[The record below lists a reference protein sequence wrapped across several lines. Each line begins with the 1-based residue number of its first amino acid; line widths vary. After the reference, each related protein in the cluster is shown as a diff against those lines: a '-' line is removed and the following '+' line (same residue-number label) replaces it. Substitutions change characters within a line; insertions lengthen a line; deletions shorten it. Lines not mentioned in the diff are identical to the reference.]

1 MNKIIKIKNKEL
13 EITVLETEGNRNE
26 LEKLEMSFEEAK
38 ELIFKNNHRINHI
51 EIKSGNPF
59 DKKEFA
65 LATLFKSYAY
75 FPKGM
80 RIVKTKEK
88 GEFTK
93 EGDFTLII
101 PDKTVIFYREFDDH
115 KKEDIEILKKYSP
128 FFPYISNR
136 NNIFEVMPDYP
147 IMAHVN
153 DKIEMCNNKIT
164 SIWVYD
170 RETAEKMEEKKEK
183 FEMSEEGFWV
193 SLMHDYLGFGINK
206 KTNSVTLEI
215 EAVCG
220 TIISYENGEWEKE
233 YHGYKE
239 EECYEFF
246 FYVTDLLDTFQK
258 TIKKYT
264 DEDFSKY
271 FDILRN
277 EAKSRV
283 LLNSTFNKKSNSD
296 MQKRLDLR
304 IEYFEE
310 KFNI

>member
-13 EITVLETEGNRNE
+13 EITLLKAEENRNE
-26 LEKLEMSFEEAK
+26 LEEVEMSFEEAK
-38 ELIFKNNHRINHI
+38 EFIFENNHRINHI

-65 LATLFKSYAY
+65 LATLFKSYSY

-80 RIVKTKEK
+80 RIVKTKGK

-93 EGDFTLII
+93 EGDFTLIM
-101 PDKTVIFYREFDDH
+101 PEKTVIFYRGFDDH
-115 KKEDIEILKKYSP
+115 KKEDIEILKKYSA
-128 FFPYISNR
+128 FFPYISNKD
-136 NNIFEVMPDYP
+136 IFEVMPDFP

-153 DKIEMCNNKIT
+153 DKLEMRNNKIIDIT
-164 SIWVYD
+164 IYD

-183 FEMSEEGFWV
+183 FEMSEEGFCI

-206 KTNSVTLEI
+206 RTNSVFLVI
-215 EAVCG
+215 EAVAG
-220 TIISYENGEWEKE
+220 TILSYKNGKWEKE

-246 FYVTDLLDTFQK
+246 FYVTVLLDTFQK
-258 TIKKYT
+258 TLKKYT
-264 DEDFSKY
+264 NEDFSQY

-277 EAKSRV
+277 EAKRRV
-283 LLNSTFNKKSNSD
+283 LLNSTFNKRNISSI
-296 MQKRLDLR
+296 QKEFDLNLK
-304 IEYFEE
+304 YFPKE
-310 KFNI
+310 FNI

>member
-1 MNKIIKIKNKEL
+1 MNKIIKNKNKEL
-13 EITVLETEGNRNE
+13 EITVLETEENRNG
-26 LEKLEMSFEEAK
+26 LENLEMSFEEAK
-38 ELIFKNNHRINHI
+38 EFIFENNHKIKHI
-51 EIKSGNPF
+51 EIRSKNSF
-59 DKKEFA
+59 DRKEFA

-93 EGDFTLII
+93 EGDFTLIM
-101 PDKTVIFYREFDDH
+101 PEKTVIFYRGFDDH
-115 KKEDIEILKKYSP
+115 KKEDIEILKKYSA
-128 FFPYISNR
+128 FFPYISNKD
-136 NNIFEVMPDYP
+136 IFEVMPDFP

-153 DKIEMCNNKIT
+153 DKLEMRNNKIIDIT
-164 SIWVYD
+164 IYD

-183 FEMSEEGFWV
+183 FEMSEEGFCI

-206 KTNSVTLEI
+206 RTNSVFLVI
-215 EAVCG
+215 EAVAG
-220 TIISYENGEWEKE
+220 TILSYKNGEWEKE

-258 TIKKYT
+258 TLKKYT
-264 DEDFSKY
+264 NEDFSQY

-277 EAKSRV
+277 EAKRRV
-283 LLNSTFNKKSNSD
+283 LLNSTFNKRNISSI
-296 MQKRLDLR
+296 QKEFDLNLK
-304 IEYFEE
+304 YFPKE
-310 KFNI
+310 FNI

>member
-13 EITVLETEGNRNE
+13 EITLLKAEENRNGLENLET
-26 LEKLEMSFEEAK
+26 SFEEAK
-38 ELIFKNNHRINHI
+38 EFIFENNHRINHI

-93 EGDFTLII
+93 EGDFTLIM
-101 PDKTVIFYREFDDH
+101 PEKTVIFYRGFDDH
-115 KKEDIEILKKYSP
+115 KKEDIEILKKYSA
-128 FFPYISNR
+128 FFPYISNKD
-136 NNIFEVMPDYP
+136 IFEVMPDFP

-153 DKIEMCNNKIT
+153 DKLEMRNNKIIDIT
-164 SIWVYD
+164 IYD

-183 FEMSEEGFWV
+183 FEMSEEGFCI

-206 KTNSVTLEI
+206 RTNSVFLVI
-215 EAVCG
+215 EAVAG
-220 TIISYENGEWEKE
+220 TILSYKNGEWEKE

-258 TIKKYT
+258 TLKKYT
-264 DEDFSKY
+264 NEDFSQY

-277 EAKSRV
+277 EAKRRV
-283 LLNSTFNKKSNSD
+283 LLNSTFNKRNISSI
-296 MQKRLDLR
+296 QKEFDLNLK
-304 IEYFEE
+304 YFPKE
-310 KFNI
+310 FNI

>member
-13 EITVLETEGNRNE
+13 EIKLLETEENGNE
-26 LEKLEMSFEEAK
+26 LEKMEMSFEEAK
-38 ELIFKNNHRINHI
+38 EFIFENNHRINHI

-65 LATLFKSYAY
+65 LATLFKSYSY

-80 RIVKTKEK
+80 RIIKTKEK

-93 EGDFTLII
+93 EGDFTLIM
-101 PDKTVIFYREFDDH
+101 PDKTVIFHREFKSH
-115 KKEDIEILKKYSP
+115 KKEDIEILKKYSA
-128 FFPYISNR
+128 FFPYISNKD
-136 NNIFEVMPDYP
+136 IFEVMPDQP

-153 DKIEMCNNKIT
+153 DKLEMRNNKIT

-183 FEMSEEGFWV
+183 FEMSEEGFWI

-206 KTNSVTLEI
+206 KTNSVSLEI
-215 EAVCG
+215 EATCG
-220 TIISYENGEWEKE
+220 TILSYKNGEWKE
-233 YHGYKE
+233 EFHGYE
-239 EECYEFF
+239 EERCYEFF

-258 TIKKYT
+258 TLKKYT

-277 EAKSRV
+277 EAKRRV
-283 LLNSTFNKKSNSD
+283 LLNSDFNKRSISSIQENF
-296 MQKRLDLR
+296 DLNLK
-304 IEYFEE
+304 YFTKE
-310 KFNI
+310 FNI

>member
-13 EITVLETEGNRNE
+13 EITLLKAEENKNE

-38 ELIFKNNHRINHI
+38 EFIFENNHKINHI
-51 EIKSGNPF
+51 EIKSENPF

-65 LATLFKSYAY
+65 LATLFKSYSY

-80 RIVKTKEK
+80 RIIKTKEK

-93 EGDFTLII
+93 EGDFTLVMPNKTII
-101 PDKTVIFYREFDDH
+101 FHREFNDH
-115 KKEDIEILKKYSP
+115 KKEDIEILKKYSA
-128 FFPYISNR
+128 FFPYISNKD
-136 NNIFEVMPDYP
+136 IFEVMPNYP

-153 DKIEMCNNKIT
+153 DKIEMRNNKIT

-220 TIISYENGEWEKE
+220 TILSYKNGEWKE
-233 YHGYKE
+233 EFHGYE
-239 EECYEFF
+239 EERCYEFF

-258 TIKKYT
+258 TLKKYT

-277 EAKSRV
+277 EAKRRV
-283 LLNSTFNKKSNSD
+283 LLNSDFNKRSISSIQENF
-296 MQKRLDLR
+296 DLNLK
-304 IEYFEE
+304 YFTKE
-310 KFNI
+310 FNI

>member
-13 EITVLETEGNRNE
+13 KITILETEGNKNE
-26 LEKLEMSFEEAK
+26 LENLEMSFEEAK
-38 ELIFKNNHRINHI
+38 EFIFENNHKINHI

-65 LATLFKSYAY
+65 LATLFKSYSY

-80 RIVKTKEK
+80 RIIKTKEK

-93 EGDFTLII
+93 EGDFTLVMPNKTII
-101 PDKTVIFYREFDDH
+101 FHREFNDH
-115 KKEDIEILKKYSP
+115 KKEDIEILKKYSA
-128 FFPYISNR
+128 FFPYISNKD
-136 NNIFEVMPDYP
+136 IFEVMPNYP

-153 DKIEMCNNKIT
+153 DKIEMRNNKIT

-183 FEMSEEGFWV
+183 FEMSEEGFWI

-220 TIISYENGEWEKE
+220 TILSYKNGEW
-233 YHGYKE
+233 KE
-239 EECYEFF
+239 EFHRYEEERCYEFF

-258 TIKKYT
+258 TLKKYT

-277 EAKSRV
+277 EAKRRV
-283 LLNSTFNKKSNSD
+283 LLNSDFNKRSISSIQENF
-296 MQKRLDLR
+296 DLNLK
-304 IEYFEE
+304 YFTKE
-310 KFNI
+310 FNI

>member
-1 MNKIIKIKNKEL
+1 MDKIIKIKNKKL
-13 EITVLETEGNRNE
+13 EITLLKAEENRNG
-26 LEKLEMSFEEAK
+26 LENLEMSFEEAK
-38 ELIFKNNHRINHI
+38 ELIFENNHKINYI

-93 EGDFTLII
+93 KGDFTLIM

-115 KKEDIEILKKYSP
+115 KKEDIEILKKYSA
-128 FFPYISNR
+128 FFPYISNDR
-136 NNIFEVMPDYP
+136 NIFEVMPDYP

-183 FEMSEEGFWV
+183 FEMSEEGFWI

-220 TIISYENGEWEKE
+220 TILSYENEEWEEE

>member
-13 EITVLETEGNRNE
+13 EITVLETEGNRNG
-26 LEKLEMSFEEAK
+26 LENLEMNFEEAK
-38 ELIFKNNHRINHI
+38 ELIFENNHKINHI

-65 LATLFKSYAY
+65 LATLFKSYSY

-80 RIVKTKEK
+80 RIIKTKEK

-93 EGDFTLII
+93 EGDFTLVMPNKTII
-101 PDKTVIFYREFDDH
+101 FHREFNDH
-115 KKEDIEILKKYSP
+115 KKEDIEILKKYSA
-128 FFPYISNR
+128 FFPYISNKD
-136 NNIFEVMPDYP
+136 IFEVMPDYP
-147 IMAHVN
+147 IMAHAN
-153 DKIEMCNNKIT
+153 DKLEMRNNKIT

-220 TIISYENGEWEKE
+220 TILSYKNGEWKE
-233 YHGYKE
+233 EFHGYE
-239 EECYEFF
+239 EERCYEFF

-258 TIKKYT
+258 TLKKYT

-277 EAKSRV
+277 EAKRRV
-283 LLNSTFNKKSNSD
+283 LLNSDFNKKSNSN
-296 MQKRLDLR
+296 MQKRLDSR
-304 IEYFEE
+304 IEYFEK

>member
-13 EITVLETEGNRNE
+13 EITLLKAEENRNE
-26 LEKLEMSFEEAK
+26 LEEVEMSFEEAK
-38 ELIFKNNHRINHI
+38 EFIFENNHKIKHI
-51 EIKSGNPF
+51 EIRSKNSF
-59 DKKEFA
+59 DRKEFA

-80 RIVKTKEK
+80 RIIKTKEK

-93 EGDFTLII
+93 EGDFTLIM
-101 PDKTVIFYREFDDH
+101 PDKTVIFYRGFDDH
-115 KKEDIEILKKYSP
+115 KKEDIEILKKYSA
-128 FFPYISNR
+128 FFPYISNKD
-136 NNIFEVMPDYP
+136 IFEVMPDFP

-153 DKIEMCNNKIT
+153 DKLEMRNNKIIDIT
-164 SIWVYD
+164 IYD

-183 FEMSEEGFWV
+183 FEMSEEGFCI

-206 KTNSVTLEI
+206 RTNSVFLVI
-215 EAVCG
+215 EAVAG
-220 TIISYENGEWEKE
+220 TILSYKNGEWEKE

-258 TIKKYT
+258 TLKKYT
-264 DEDFSKY
+264 NEDFSQY

-277 EAKSRV
+277 EAKRRV
-283 LLNSTFNKKSNSD
+283 LLNSTFNKRNISSI
-296 MQKRLDLR
+296 QKEFDLNLK
-304 IEYFEE
+304 YFPKE
-310 KFNI
+310 FNI

>member
-38 ELIFKNNHRINHI
+38 ELIFENNHRINHI

-80 RIVKTKEK
+80 RIIKTKEK

-93 EGDFTLII
+93 EGDFTLFMPNKTII
-101 PDKTVIFYREFDDH
+101 FHREFNDH
-115 KKEDIEILKKYSP
+115 KKEDIEILKKYSA
-128 FFPYISNR
+128 FFPYISNKD
-136 NNIFEVMPDYP
+136 IFEIMPDYP

-153 DKIEMCNNKIT
+153 DKIEMRNNKIT
-164 SIWVYD
+164 SIWVHD

-220 TIISYENGEWEKE
+220 TILSYKNGEWEE
-233 YHGYKE
+233 EFHGYKE

-258 TIKKYT
+258 TLKKYT
-264 DEDFSKY
+264 DEDFSRY

-277 EAKSRV
+277 EAKRRV
-283 LLNSTFNKKSNSD
+283 LLNSTFNQRGVSS
-296 MQKRLDLR
+296 MQESFDLR
-304 IEYFEE
+304 IEHFTKE
-310 KFNI
+310 FNI

>member
-1 MNKIIKIKNKEL
+1 MNKIIKIKNEEL
-13 EITVLETEGNRNE
+13 KITVLETEENRNE
-26 LEKLEMSFEEAK
+26 RENLEMSFEEAK
-38 ELIFKNNHRINHI
+38 EFIFENNHRINHI

-80 RIVKTKEK
+80 RIIKTKEK

-93 EGDFTLII
+93 EGDFTLIM
-101 PDKTVIFYREFDDH
+101 PEKTVIFYREFDDH
-115 KKEDIEILKKYSP
+115 KKEDIEILKKYSA
-128 FFPYISNR
+128 FFPYISNKD
-136 NNIFEVMPDYP
+136 IFKVMPDYP

-153 DKIEMCNNKIT
+153 DKLEMRNNKIIDIT
-164 SIWVYD
+164 IYD

-183 FEMSEEGFWV
+183 FEMSEEGFCI

-206 KTNSVTLEI
+206 RTNSVFLVI
-215 EAVCG
+215 EAVAG
-220 TIISYENGEWEKE
+220 TILSYKNGEWKKE

-258 TIKKYT
+258 TLKKYT
-264 DEDFSKY
+264 NEDFSQY

-277 EAKSRV
+277 EAKRRV
-283 LLNSTFNKKSNSD
+283 LLNSTFNKRNISSI
-296 MQKRLDLR
+296 QKEFDLNLK
-304 IEYFEE
+304 YFPKE
-310 KFNI
+310 FNI

>member
-1 MNKIIKIKNKEL
+1 
-13 EITVLETEGNRNE
+13 
-26 LEKLEMSFEEAK
+26 
-38 ELIFKNNHRINHI
+38 
-51 EIKSGNPF
+51 
-59 DKKEFA
+59 
-65 LATLFKSYAY
+65 
-75 FPKGM
+75 M
-80 RIVKTKEK
+80 RIIKTKEK

-93 EGDFTLII
+93 EGDFTLIM

-115 KKEDIEILKKYSP
+115 KKEDIEILKKYSA
-128 FFPYISNR
+128 FFPYISNKD
-136 NNIFEVMPDYP
+136 IFEVMPNYP

-153 DKIEMCNNKIT
+153 DKIEMRNNKIT

-183 FEMSEEGFWV
+183 FEMSEEGFWI

-220 TIISYENGEWEKE
+220 TILSYKNGEWKE
-233 YHGYKE
+233 EFHGYE
-239 EECYEFF
+239 EERCYEFF

-258 TIKKYT
+258 ILKKYT

-277 EAKSRV
+277 EAKRRV
-283 LLNSTFNKKSNSD
+283 LLNSDFNKRSISSIQENF
-296 MQKRLDLR
+296 DLNLK
-304 IEYFEE
+304 YFTKE
-310 KFNI
+310 FNI

>member
-13 EITVLETEGNRNE
+13 EITILETEGNRNE

-38 ELIFKNNHRINHI
+38 EFIFENNHKINYI
-51 EIKSGNPF
+51 EIKSGIPF

-93 EGDFTLII
+93 EGDFTLIM

-115 KKEDIEILKKYSP
+115 KKEDIEILKKYSA
-128 FFPYISNR
+128 FFPYISNKD
-136 NNIFEVMPDYP
+136 IFEVMPDYP

-153 DKIEMCNNKIT
+153 DKIEMENNKIT

-183 FEMSEEGFWV
+183 FEMSEEGFWI

-220 TIISYENGEWEKE
+220 TILSYENGEWEKE

-258 TIKKYT
+258 TLKKYT
-264 DEDFSKY
+264 DEDFSRY

>member
-13 EITVLETEGNRNE
+13 EMTLLKAEENRNE

-38 ELIFKNNHRINHI
+38 ELIFENNHRINHI

-80 RIVKTKEK
+80 RIIKTKEK

-93 EGDFTLII
+93 EGDFTLVMPNKTII
-101 PDKTVIFYREFDDH
+101 FHREFNDH
-115 KKEDIEILKKYSP
+115 KKEDIEILKKYSA
-128 FFPYISNR
+128 FFPYISNKD
-136 NNIFEVMPDYP
+136 IFEVMPDYP

-153 DKIEMCNNKIT
+153 DKLEMRNNKIT

-193 SLMHDYLGFGINK
+193 SLMHDYLGFSINK

-220 TIISYENGEWEKE
+220 TILSYKNGEWKE
-233 YHGYKE
+233 EFHGYE
-239 EECYEFF
+239 EERCYEFF

-258 TIKKYT
+258 TLKKYT
-264 DEDFSKY
+264 DEDFSRY

-277 EAKSRV
+277 EAKRRV
-283 LLNSTFNKKSNSD
+283 LLNSDFNKKNISSIQENF
-296 MQKRLDLR
+296 DLNLK
-304 IEYFEE
+304 YFEKE
-310 KFNI
+310 FNI

>member
-13 EITVLETEGNRNE
+13 EITILETEGNRNE

-38 ELIFKNNHRINHI
+38 ELIFENNHRINHI

-80 RIVKTKEK
+80 RIIKTKEK

-93 EGDFTLII
+93 EGDFTLVMPNKTII
-101 PDKTVIFYREFDDH
+101 FHREFNDH
-115 KKEDIEILKKYSP
+115 KKEDIEILKKYSA
-128 FFPYISNR
+128 FFPYISNKD
-136 NNIFEVMPDYP
+136 IFEVMPDYP

-153 DKIEMCNNKIT
+153 DKLEMRNNKIT

-193 SLMHDYLGFGINK
+193 SLMHDYLGFSINK

-220 TIISYENGEWEKE
+220 TILSYKNGEWKE
-233 YHGYKE
+233 EFHGYE
-239 EECYEFF
+239 EERCYEFF

-258 TIKKYT
+258 TLKKYT
-264 DEDFSKY
+264 DEDFSRY

-277 EAKSRV
+277 EAKRRV
-283 LLNSTFNKKSNSD
+283 LLNSDFNKKNISSIQENF
-296 MQKRLDLR
+296 DLNLK
-304 IEYFEE
+304 YFEKE
-310 KFNI
+310 FNI

>member
-13 EITVLETEGNRNE
+13 EITVLETEGNRSG
-26 LEKLEMSFEEAK
+26 LENLEMNFEEAK
-38 ELIFKNNHRINHI
+38 ELIFENNHKINHI

-65 LATLFKSYAY
+65 LATLFKSYSY

-80 RIVKTKEK
+80 RIIKTKEK

-93 EGDFTLII
+93 EGDFTLVMPNKTII
-101 PDKTVIFYREFDDH
+101 FHREFNDH
-115 KKEDIEILKKYSP
+115 KKEDIEILKKYSA
-128 FFPYISNR
+128 FFPYISNKD
-136 NNIFEVMPDYP
+136 IFEVMPDYP
-147 IMAHVN
+147 IMAHAN
-153 DKIEMCNNKIT
+153 DKLEMRNNKIT

-183 FEMSEEGFWV
+183 FEMSEEGFWI

-206 KTNSVTLEI
+206 KTNSVSLEI
-215 EAVCG
+215 EATCG
-220 TIISYENGEWEKE
+220 TILSYKNGEWEE
-233 YHGYKE
+233 EFHGYE
-239 EECYEFF
+239 EEKCYEFF

-258 TIKKYT
+258 TLKKYT

-277 EAKSRV
+277 EIKRRV
-283 LLNSTFNKKSNSD
+283 LLNSTFNKRNISSI
-296 MQKRLDLR
+296 QEEFDLNLK
-304 IEYFEE
+304 YFAKE
-310 KFNI
+310 FNI

>member
-1 MNKIIKIKNKEL
+1 MNKIIKIKNKKL
-13 EITVLETEGNRNE
+13 EITILETEGNRNE

-38 ELIFKNNHRINHI
+38 EFIFENNYKINYI

-80 RIVKTKEK
+80 RIIKTKEK

-93 EGDFTLII
+93 EGDFTLVM
-101 PDKTVIFYREFDDH
+101 PNKTVIFYREFDNH
-115 KKEDIEILKKYSP
+115 KKEDIEILKKYSA
-128 FFPYISNR
+128 FFPYISNKD
-136 NNIFEVMPDYP
+136 IFEVMPDYP

-153 DKIEMCNNKIT
+153 DKVEMRNNKIT
-164 SIWVYD
+164 DIWIHD

-183 FEMSEEGFWV
+183 FEMSEEGFWI

-220 TIISYENGEWEKE
+220 TILSYKNGEWEE
-233 YHGYKE
+233 EFHGYE
-239 EECYEFF
+239 EERCYEFF

-258 TIKKYT
+258 TLKKYT

>member
-13 EITVLETEGNRNE
+13 EIKLLETEENGNE
-26 LEKLEMSFEEAK
+26 FEKMEMSFEEAK
-38 ELIFKNNHRINHI
+38 EFIFENNHKINHI
-51 EIKSGNPF
+51 EIKSENPF

-65 LATLFKSYAY
+65 LATLFKSYSY

-80 RIVKTKEK
+80 RIIKTKEK

-93 EGDFTLII
+93 EGDFTLIM

-115 KKEDIEILKKYSP
+115 KKEDIEILKKYSA
-128 FFPYISNR
+128 FFPYISNKD
-136 NNIFEVMPDYP
+136 IFEVMPNYP

-153 DKIEMCNNKIT
+153 DKIEMRNNKIT

-183 FEMSEEGFWV
+183 FEMSEEGFWI

-220 TIISYENGEWEKE
+220 TILSYKNGEWKE
-233 YHGYKE
+233 EFHGYE
-239 EECYEFF
+239 EERCYEFF

-258 TIKKYT
+258 ILKKYT

-277 EAKSRV
+277 EAKRRV
-283 LLNSTFNKKSNSD
+283 LLNSDFNKRSISSIQENF
-296 MQKRLDLR
+296 DLNLK
-304 IEYFEE
+304 YFTKE
-310 KFNI
+310 FNI

>member
-13 EITVLETEGNRNE
+13 EITLLKAEENRNG
-26 LEKLEMSFEEAK
+26 LENLEMSFEEAK
-38 ELIFKNNHRINHI
+38 EFIFENNHRINHI
-51 EIKSGNPF
+51 EIKSKNSF
-59 DKKEFA
+59 DRKEFA

-93 EGDFTLII
+93 EGDFTLIM
-101 PDKTVIFYREFDDH
+101 PEKTVIFYRGFDDH
-115 KKEDIEILKKYSP
+115 KKEDIEILKKYSD
-128 FFPYISNR
+128 FFPYISNKD
-136 NNIFEVMPDYP
+136 IFKVMPDYP

-153 DKIEMCNNKIT
+153 DKLEMRNNKIIDIT
-164 SIWVYD
+164 IYD

-183 FEMSEEGFWV
+183 FEMSEEGFCI

-206 KTNSVTLEI
+206 RTNSVFLVI
-215 EAVCG
+215 EAVAG
-220 TIISYENGEWEKE
+220 TILSYKNGEWKKE

-258 TIKKYT
+258 TLKKYT
-264 DEDFSKY
+264 NEDFSQY

-277 EAKSRV
+277 EAKRRV
-283 LLNSTFNKKSNSD
+283 LLNSTFNKRNISSI
-296 MQKRLDLR
+296 QKEFDLNLK
-304 IEYFEE
+304 YFPKE
-310 KFNI
+310 FNI